1 MNMPINEEH
10 KVNFTTTL
18 FALIRENL
26 SIKMRP
32 AEEMDQADKELRDTI
47 KKLWPLQAK
56 KVVDKLLPRDDG
68 ERTLE
73 CSSETNDVNSINF
86 NRVGPKQDDCG

>member
-1 MNMPINEEH
+1 MNMPVNEEE

-56 KVVDKLLPRDDG
+56 KVVDKLLPRNEG
-68 ERTLE
+68 KNHFVQIEYFLLR
-73 CSSETNDVNSINF
+73 
-86 NRVGPKQDDCG
+86 